1 MFCLPVLSFLLLF
14 FACKQCLKQ
23 DGFLKKY
30 FLLTIVKLIVLDKE
44 NRLPI
49 FHSHHKQIHVY
60 SHNTHY
66 NIYPCRRNTHLF
78 THLIYIIIY
87 TIHSYNITYYLLDL
101 YTNIITTLLR
111 TLIIL
116 MTHIYFSQ
124 VVRTTLN
131 CLKNFL

>member
-1 MFCLPVLSFLLLF
+1 MFCLPVLSFLGSCL
-14 FACKQCLKQ
+14 ACKQCLKQ
-23 DGFLKKY
+23 VGFLKKY

-44 NRLPI
+44 YRLPI

-66 NIYPCRRNTHLF
+66 NIYSCRRNFF

-116 MTHIYFSQ
+116 MTHKYFSQ
-124 VVRTTLN
+124 VVQTTLN